1 MAKHRRRRSYRGL
14 SRSTSTA
21 LWAVG
26 GLALGAGVIWIWKDF
41 IQQPSV
47 PPGSIV
53 NAAGQVLTPAQQ
65 SSLLTP
71 VSLVS

>member
-1 MAKHRRRRSYRGL
+1 MKRHRRRRSYRGL
-14 SRSTSTA
+14 SRPTSTA

-26 GLALGAGVIWIWKDF
+26 GLTLGGLAVWIFKTF
-41 IQQPSV
+41 IEQPSV

-53 NAAGQVLTPAQQ
+53 TATGQVITPAQQ